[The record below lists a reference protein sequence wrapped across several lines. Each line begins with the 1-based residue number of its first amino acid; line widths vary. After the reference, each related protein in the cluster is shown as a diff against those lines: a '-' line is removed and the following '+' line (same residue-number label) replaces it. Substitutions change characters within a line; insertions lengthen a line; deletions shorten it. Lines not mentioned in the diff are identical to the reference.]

1 MTLRIDQSLYF
12 ANTSFLKDHIYSRII
27 DDTDIKNVVLMCC
40 AVNEIDL
47 SALEPLELINV
58 RLKELGIDLS
68 LSEVKGPVMD
78 RQADKVPDL
87 AQPGSA

>member
-1 MTLRIDQSLYF
+1 
-12 ANTSFLKDHIYSRII
+12 
-27 DDTDIKNVVLMCC
+27 MCS

-68 LSEVKGPVMD
+68 LSEVRGPVMD